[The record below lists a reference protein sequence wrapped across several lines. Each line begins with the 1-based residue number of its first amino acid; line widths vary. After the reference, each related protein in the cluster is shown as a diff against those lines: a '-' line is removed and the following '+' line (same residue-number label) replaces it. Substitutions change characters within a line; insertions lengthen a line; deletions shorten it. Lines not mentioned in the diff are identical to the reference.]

1 MRKLVAALMLAAT
14 PFATAVAG
22 DMSYTYVEAGWTE
35 VKIDDDWLD
44 DPKGDGAYI
53 RGSYAIADQVYLFG
67 GYAEVSKTYR
77 LAPGR
82 VKFEL
87 AQPEFGIGYHQALT
101 DRLDFTAD
109 LAWLRLNGEAKLSGT
124 GDPDLDGAY
133 KDHVSAG
140 RATVGLRGKPS
151 AHTELWAKAGYLD
164 GSDLDGEWLGSLGLQ
179 VNLNRTWGLVGEIEA
194 YEDVTRYNLGVRAS
208 F

>member
-87 AQPEFGIGYHQALT
+87 AQPEFGIGWHQEARHALGAAVLT
-101 DRLDFTAD
+101 GTRHHDQHIGAARAGDKA
-109 LAWLRLNGEAKLSGT
+109 LAAVQHIVIAVTLGT
-124 GDPDLDGAY
+124 GAQVRGVGA
-133 KDHVSAG
+133 
-140 RATVGLRGKPS
+140 
-151 AHTELWAKAGYLD
+151 
-164 GSDLDGEWLGSLGLQ
+164 
-179 VNLNRTWGLVGEIEA
+179 
-194 YEDVTRYNLGVRAS
+194 GVRFGQAVGGQ
-208 F
+208 